1 MERIDIHSIIKRE
14 LRERKIYKA
23 DLARSLKLSFTST
36 NRMLTRHTL
45 QVQRLIDLSMVCN
58 YNFFREIADLL
69 PCPKPEIGKIESGD
83 QKNIEPGERIKELES
98 ENSRLKLE
106 LEIKNREVE
115 ILRQT
120 LRDLVQK

>member
-1 MERIDIHSIIKRE
+1 MEQIDVNAMVKRE
-14 LRERKIYKA
+14 LQKRQIFQAK
-23 DLARSLKLSFTST
+23 LARKLNLSQTT
-36 NRMLTRHTL
+36 VYGMLSRPTL